1 MNILVHI
8 IFTVLFLAVVLH
20 GQGAGGGDRVH
31 GGRGGSRDGSYDGK
45 FRDGSRGES
54 YDGKYRDDSRD
65 GNYDGKY
72 RDGSRDG
79 KFGGGGSRHS
89 YSDYPKESKNFYSF
103 VYIVKFSNSMI
114 ARSRMDFFPVMKII
128 LCFL

>member
-1 MNILVHI
+1 MNILIHI
-8 IFTVLFLAVVLH
+8 FFTVLFLAVVLH
-20 GQGAGGGDRVH
+20 GQGAGGGDRAH
-31 GGRGGSRDGSYDGK
+31 GGRGDSRDG
-45 FRDGSRGES
+45 S

-103 VYIVKFSNSMI
+103 VYIVEFSNSMI
-114 ARSRMDFFPVMKII
+114 VRTRMYFIPVMKII